1 MTDAVGCIATST
13 ITVIDDIIPVAS
25 FTSTPSSPVN
35 AGQQIN
41 FTNTSTIASGSITS
55 VTWTFGDGNGASGNQ
70 VDHSYTNVGSFPIV
84 LTVTGTNGCTSTVS
98 ATYQVDAVIEIPNVF
113 TPNGDG
119 ANEFLKFK
127 HLEVFNGNNLSI
139 FNRWG
144 TKVFEQDN
152 YKNDWNGG
160 GHTDGTYFFIL
171 SIPEA
176 SPNVYKGYFQLIR

>member
-1 MTDAVGCIATST
+1 MV
-13 ITVIDDIIPVAS
+13 V
-25 FTSTPSSPVN
+25 
-35 AGQQIN
+35 
-41 FTNTSTIASGSITS
+41 
-55 VTWTFGDGNGASGNQ
+55 Q
-70 VDHSYTNVGSFPIV
+70 VPFP
-84 LTVTGTNGCTSTVS
+84 